1 MCNQSVITQCVINDD
16 DGRGEKRSKGRE
28 RRGTDERGRERR
40 RREKKRREKR
50 TRRKERERI
59 RGKIGDKR
67 TDYTLC
73 NQLRVIGKGDYTTRN
88 Q

>member
-1 MCNQSVITQCVINDD
+1 MKRLRERDRKRQMGKEKYDD
-16 DGRGEKRSKGRE
+16 KRQNRQRFGRE
-28 RRGTDERGRERR
+28 R
-40 RREKKRREKR
+40 
-50 TRRKERERI
+50 ERERI